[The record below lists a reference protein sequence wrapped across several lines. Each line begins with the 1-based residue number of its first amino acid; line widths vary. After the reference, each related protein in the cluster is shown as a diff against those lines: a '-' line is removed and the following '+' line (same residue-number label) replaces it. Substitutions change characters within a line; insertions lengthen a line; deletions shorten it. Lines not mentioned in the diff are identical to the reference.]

1 MAAYEVNTLCRILEV
16 LTVRSLTP
24 ESLYV
29 RRDADMQSVIIDL
42 VDISDH
48 DAVVIQNKMRQ
59 IVTVQSVVS
68 EMLVPLNTPSNI
80 SFAA

>member
-29 RRDADMQSVIIDL
+29 RRDGDMQSVIIDL
-42 VDISDH
+42 VDVSDH
-48 DAVVIQNKMRQ
+48 DAVVMQNKMRQ

-68 EMLVPLNTPSNI
+68 EILVPLNSPSNI
-80 SFAA
+80 SVAA